1 MVPALRWASATA
13 AARVY
18 LLSGLPGETV
28 EELSATPLEDAGQV
42 QRLIDAGGSCLFL
55 GDAHKALAVLSGE

>member
-1 MVPALRWASATA
+1 VVRWANATA

-28 EELSATPLEDAGQV
+28 EELSATPLENAGQV
-42 QRLIDAGGSCLFL
+42 QRLIDAGGPCLFL
-55 GDAHKALAVLSGE
+55 GDAHKALAVLPGG